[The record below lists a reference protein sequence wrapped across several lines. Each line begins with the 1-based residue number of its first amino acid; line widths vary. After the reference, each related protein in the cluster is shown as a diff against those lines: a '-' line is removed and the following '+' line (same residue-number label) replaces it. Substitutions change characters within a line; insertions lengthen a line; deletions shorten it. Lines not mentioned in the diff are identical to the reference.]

1 MIHIT
6 ALARGG
12 YSAYGAA
19 RYDARA
25 DVVLIHAFDTDETR
39 TLTAQW
45 PEDIDAV
52 TESEEGLTGTTPT
65 ISSAGD
71 SFTATL
77 SGLNDGARIKYL
89 ITSDSGVRVLEIVV
103 NQIERCESDY
113 GR

>member
-25 DVVLIHAFDTDETR
+25 DMILIHAFDTDETR
-39 TLTAQW
+39 TLTVQW
-45 PEDIDAV
+45 PEDIDSV

-65 ISSAGD
+65 ISGD

-77 SGLNDGARIKYL
+77 SGLNNGARIKYL
-89 ITSDSGVRVLEIVV
+89 VTSDSGVRALEIIV
-103 NQIERCESDY
+103 NGIDGCESDY
-113 GR
+113 GY